1 MIANSAISRVSF
13 YRIPEALGA
22 PLYPGADGMRLPA
35 VFLTVLAFS
44 VLGCRPNAPFRD
56 RTNACVAQ
64 PNGVAD
70 NCGASSIA
78 EYRLKNYPG
87 QSFLLGFVEV
97 DDQGKPYIRDQI
109 PALFNRVEQ
118 EAQYRDLSI
127 IIFVHG
133 WKHNDAPSDTN
144 VLAFRR
150 LLQQMAEMELQRA
163 PTYWPARKVVGIYI
177 GWRGLSVDAGEV
189 AEDLTFWTRMA
200 TAHRVAEG
208 AVREVLARAKAL
220 RDAVDAASWP
230 GHQDHRSTRLVT
242 IGHSF
247 GGLIVYTALSQY
259 FIDRAVQTE
268 LAPFARSLSAAPAIL
283 RDEGKEI
290 AGYGDLVVVVN
301 PAIEAMRYEPI
312 RELMQNRSSPG
323 GFAPNQNPVFVEV
336 TSDADWATGIAF
348 PAGRLVNTTFE
359 SFTSAGERR
368 EAMSSLG
375 HYPPFWTHRLEGP
388 MPQADQNPVPPPIDV
403 DQECVDFARFNAQER
418 VGGYL
423 KPGWRRRYRTGAVL
437 ATNSNFD
444 PNDPFWIVAT
454 DKSMIEGHSDIEEPI
469 FIDFV
474 RQLYDDLVRLKE
486 SIPCRTPL
494 TLGQHLQSR

>member
-1 MIANSAISRVSF
+1 
-13 YRIPEALGA
+13 
-22 PLYPGADGMRLPA
+22 MRLPA
-35 VFLTVLAFS
+35 AYYLLTLLAFS
-44 VLGCRPNAPFRD
+44 AAGCQPNAPFRD
-56 RTNACVAQ
+56 RTTVCLAQ
-64 PNGVAD
+64 ANDNGES
-70 NCGASSIA
+70 CGAFSL
-78 EYRLKNYPG
+78 EEHRLQNDPG
-87 QSFLLGFVEV
+87 RSFLLGFVEV
-97 DDQGKPYIRDQI
+97 DDQGRPYIREQI
-109 PALFNRVEQ
+109 PTLFDRIEQ
-118 EAQYRDLSI
+118 EAQYQDLSI

-133 WKHNDAPSDTN
+133 WKHNDASSDTN

-150 LLQQMAEMELQRA
+150 LLQQMAVMELQRA

-177 GWRGLSVDAGEV
+177 GWRGLSFDAGEIG
-189 AEDLTFWTRMA
+189 EDLTFWTRMA

-208 AVREVLARAKAL
+208 AVREVLSRAKAL
-220 RDAVDAASWP
+220 RDAVDAVSWP
-230 GHQDHRSTRLVT
+230 GHQDHRNTRLVT

-268 LAPFARSLSAAPAIL
+268 VAPFARSLMPERARAGQE
-283 RDEGKEI
+283 DGKEI

-301 PAIEAMRYEPI
+301 PAIEAMRFEPI
-312 RELMQNRSSPG
+312 RELMESRRSPG

-336 TSDADWATGIAF
+336 TSDADWATGVAF

-359 SFTSAGERR
+359 SFASDGERR

-388 MPQADQNPVPPPIDV
+388 VPRADRNPEPPAIDV

-418 VGGYL
+418 VHGYL
-423 KPGWRRRYRTGAVL
+423 KPGWQRRYRTGAVL
-437 ATNSNFD
+437 TTNSKFD

-454 DKSMIEGHSDIEEPI
+454 DKSMIESHNDIEEPVFVD
-469 FIDFV
+469 FI

-486 SIPCRTPL
+486 AVPCRTRTEP
-494 TLGQHLQSR
+494 R